1 MSGVSDKP
9 SPSAGGLTR
18 RAALRA
24 GGAAGAALVLGW
36 CPVAQATPTRRP
48 DHAGSSGRVLSE
60 AEAAAA
66 GQALNAWVRIAP
78 DGRVTLTLHRAEM
91 GQGAYDAVAQM
102 LAEELEVDPDAVDV
116 MVALG
121 NGARYGNQV
130 TGGSSTVRQGL
141 DGLLRTG
148 AAARLLLLRAAA
160 ARWAVPVTQCQARRG
175 VVHHAA
181 SGRSAHY
188 GELVADASRFTP
200 EPLPRLKPRQHWQV
214 LGRARARRD
223 LPAKVDGT
231 AVYGIDVRRPGQRFA
246 VVARCPRFEGRLL
259 SVDASAALAVP
270 GVLQVLKVERDVFG
284 HRREGV
290 AVVALSTW
298 AAMRGREALLSRN
311 AVQWDDAGLDPL
323 DSATIEAA
331 QIEALQQ
338 SGTHFR
344 SKGNPERA
352 RAVADVTV
360 DATYVTPYQAHA
372 CLEPLN
378 CTALFDPADGGTL
391 HVWGPIQGP
400 DWMQAHL
407 SQAFGL
413 PLERVQ
419 VQMTLLGGAFG
430 RKAFTDYVHEAAA
443 LARALPRVPVQVLW
457 TRDDDLTLGPFR
469 PGMAYRA
476 RGAVRG
482 RADGARLTVLDV
494 LAAGQNIDLQS
505 PGADRGPAG
514 GADGGRYQHN
524 LEEGLP
530 EAYQRSVP
538 HLRLAD
544 VALHL
549 PVPVMWWRAVY
560 ASTNAF
566 AFECLIDELAHA
578 AEADPVVLRRH
589 ALWDA
594 RGQRLLERL
603 VALSGW
609 ATRQRG
615 AGWGVSLTWCFD
627 SWVGQV
633 VKVGPR
639 PGGGV
644 AIERIWAVI
653 DCGVAANPDG
663 VKAQVEGSIVMALGA
678 AAYHAVRFESGRA
691 VARNFDAYRMP
702 GLADLPAIEVQVH
715 TDDFSPP
722 GGAGEPALPGFA
734 PALANAV
741 FDLTGVRVRRLP
753 MDLMAL
759 QPRAA
764 AGG

>member
-1 MSGVSDKP
+1 MNALVDAGPDR
-9 SPSAGGLTR
+9 AGGLTR

-24 GGAAGAALVLGW
+24 AGAAGAALVLGW
-36 CPVAQATPTRRP
+36 CPAAQAARGLP
-48 DHAGSSGRVLSE
+48 DSRVGRAGRVLNE
-60 AEAAAA
+60 AQAAAA
-66 GQALNAWVRIAP
+66 GQALNAWVRIAQ

-91 GQGAYDAVAQM
+91 GQGAYDVVAQM

-116 MVALG
+116 VVALG
-121 NGARYGNQV
+121 DGARYGNQV

-148 AAARLLLLRAAA
+148 AAARQLLLRAAA
-160 ARWAVPVTQCQARRG
+160 ARWAVPLAQCQARLG
-175 VVHHAA
+175 VVHHSA
-181 SGRSAHY
+181 SGRHAHY
-188 GELVADASRFTP
+188 GQLAAAASQLKP
-200 EPLPRLKPRQHWQV
+200 EPLPGLKPRQHWQV
-214 LGRARARRD
+214 LGRARPRRD

-231 AVYGIDVRRPGQRFA
+231 AVYGIDVRLPGQCFA

-259 SVDASAALAVP
+259 GFDASAAMAVP
-270 GVLQVLKVERDVFG
+270 GVLHVQKVERDVFG

-290 AVVALSTW
+290 AVVARSTW
-298 AAMRGREALLSRN
+298 AALRGREALLSRHG
-311 AVQWDDAGLDPL
+311 VQWDDAGLDTL
-323 DSATIEAA
+323 DSTAIEAA

-338 SGTHFR
+338 PGTHFW

-378 CTALFDPADGGTL
+378 CTALFDPAGGGTL
-391 HVWGPIQGP
+391 QVWGPIQGP
-400 DWMQAHL
+400 DWMQSHL
-407 SQAFGL
+407 SQAFGM
-413 PLERVQ
+413 PRDRVQ

-430 RKAFTDYVHEAAA
+430 RKAFTDYVHETAA
-443 LARALPRVPVQVLW
+443 LARALPGVPVQVLW

-482 RADGARLTVLDV
+482 RGDAARLAVLDV
-494 LAAGQNIDLQS
+494 LAAGQNIDLQG
-505 PGADRGPAG
+505 PGADRSPGG

-530 EAYQRSVP
+530 EAYKRSVP

-566 AFECLIDELAHA
+566 AFESLIDELAQA
-578 AEADPVVLRRH
+578 AHADPVVLRRH

-594 RGQRLLERL
+594 RGQRVLQRL
-603 VALSGW
+603 VDVSAW
-609 ATRQRG
+609 AARKPG
-615 AGWGVSLTWCFD
+615 EGWGVALTWCFE

-644 AIERIWAVI
+644 AIERVWAVI

-678 AAYHAVRFESGRA
+678 AVHHAVRFEAGRA
-691 VARNFDAYRMP
+691 VARNFDAYPMP
-702 GLADLPAIEVQVH
+702 GLADLPGIEVHVL
-715 TDDFSPP
+715 TDDTSPP

-741 FDLTGVRVRRLP
+741 FDLTGERMRRLP
-753 MDLMAL
+753 IDLTAL
-759 QPRAA
+759 RVRSAA
-764 AGG
+764 

>member
-1 MSGVSDKP
+1 MNDLVETDGHPAKV
-9 SPSAGGLTR
+9 LTR
-18 RAALRA
+18 REALRA
-24 GGAAGAALVLGW
+24 GGMAGAALVLGW
-36 CPVAQATPTRRP
+36 CPAVLAAPGRR
-48 DHAGSSGRVLSE
+48 AANAGRVLNE
-60 AEAAAA
+60 ADASAA
-66 GQALNAWVRIAP
+66 GQALNAWVRIAQ

-91 GQGAYDAVAQM
+91 GQGAYDVVAQM

-116 MVALG
+116 VIALG
-121 NGARYGNQV
+121 DGTRYGNQV

-141 DGLLRTG
+141 DGLLRAG
-148 AAARLLLLRAAA
+148 AAARQLLLRAAA
-160 ARWAVPVTQCQARRG
+160 ARWAVPWAECHARLG
-175 VVHHAA
+175 AVHHAA
-181 SGRSAHY
+181 SGRSAHF
-188 GELVADASRFTP
+188 GQLVAAASQLRP
-200 EPLPRLKPRQHWQV
+200 EPMPRLKPRQQWQV
-214 LGRARARRD
+214 LGRPRPRRD
-223 LPAKVDGT
+223 LPSKVDGT
-231 AVYGIDVRRPGQRFA
+231 AIYGIDVRRPGQCFA
-246 VVARCPRFEGRLL
+246 VVARCRRFEGRLL
-259 SVDASAALAVP
+259 GFDPSAAMAVP
-270 GVLQVLKVERDVFG
+270 GVLRVLKIERDVFG

-290 AVVALSTW
+290 AVVARSTW
-298 AAMRGREALLSRN
+298 AAMQGREALLSRN
-311 AVQWDDAGLDPL
+311 GVQWDDTGLDSL
-323 DSATIEAA
+323 DSGAIEAA

-338 SGTHFR
+338 PGTHFW

-360 DATYVTPYQAHA
+360 DATYITPYQAHA

-391 HVWGPIQGP
+391 RVWGPIQGP
-400 DWMQAHL
+400 DWMQSHL

-413 PLERVQ
+413 PRDRVH

-430 RKAFTDYVHEAAA
+430 RKAFTDYVHETAA
-443 LARALPRVPVQVLW
+443 LARAMPGVPVQVLW
-457 TRDDDLTLGPFR
+457 NRDDDLTLGPFR

-482 RADGARLTVLDV
+482 RGDAARLAVLDM
-494 LAAGQNIDLQS
+494 LAAGQNIDLQG
-505 PGADRGPAG
+505 PGADRSPGG

-530 EAYQRSVP
+530 ETYKRSVP

-544 VALHL
+544 VALHF

-566 AFECLIDELAHA
+566 AFESLIDELAHA
-578 AEADPVVLRRH
+578 AHADPMALRRH
-589 ALWDA
+589 SLWDA

-603 VALSGW
+603 VAVSGW

-615 AGWGVSLTWCFD
+615 AGWGVALTWCFE

-633 VKVGPR
+633 VKVGAGPDGSVR
-639 PGGGV
+639 
-644 AIERIWAVI
+644 IERVWAVI

-678 AAYHAVRFESGRA
+678 AVHHAVRFEAGRA
-691 VARNFDAYRMP
+691 VARNFDGYRMP
-702 GLADLPAIEVQVH
+702 ALADLPGIEVHVLS
-715 TDDFSPP
+715 DDTSPP

-741 FDLTGVRVRRLP
+741 FDLTGERLRRLP
-753 MDLMAL
+753 IDLAAL
-759 QPRAA
+759 RARSAA
-764 AGG
+764 AG

>member
-1 MSGVSDKP
+1 MNGRVDAGSHQTAGP
-9 SPSAGGLTR
+9 SR
-18 RAALRA
+18 RAVLRA
-24 GGAAGAALVLGW
+24 GGAASAALALGW
-36 CPVAQATPTRRP
+36 CPAALAAPGRP
-48 DHAGSSGRVLSE
+48 AALAGRVLNA

-66 GQALNAWVRIAP
+66 GQALTAWVRIAQ
-78 DGRVTLTLHRAEM
+78 DGRVTLTVHRAEM
-91 GQGAYDAVAQM
+91 GQGAYDVVAQM
-102 LAEELEVDPDAVDV
+102 LSEELEVDPDAVDV

-121 NGARYGNQV
+121 DGARYGNQV

-148 AAARLLLLRAAA
+148 AAARQLLLRAAA
-160 ARWAVPVTQCQARRG
+160 ARWAVPLSQCQARLG
-175 VVHHAA
+175 VVHHRA
-181 SGRSAHY
+181 SGRRAHY
-188 GELVADASRFTP
+188 GQLVAAASQLTP
-200 EPLPRLKPRQHWQV
+200 EPLPALKPRSHWQV
-214 LGRARARRD
+214 LGRPRLRRD

-231 AVYGIDVRRPGQRFA
+231 AVYGIDVRRPGQCFA

-259 SVDASAALAVP
+259 GFDASAAMAVP
-270 GVLQVLKVERDVFG
+270 GVLHVLKVGRDVFG

-290 AVVALSTW
+290 AVVARSTW
-298 AAMRGREALLSRN
+298 AALQGREALLAQN
-311 AVQWDDAGLDPL
+311 GVQWDDAGLDSL
-323 DSATIEAA
+323 DGVAIEAA
-331 QIEALQQ
+331 QTEALQQ
-338 SGTHFR
+338 PGTHFW
-344 SKGNPERA
+344 SKGNPDRA
-352 RAVADVTV
+352 RAAADVTV
-360 DATYVTPYQAHA
+360 DATYRTPYQAHA

-391 HVWGPIQGP
+391 QVWGPIQGP
-400 DWMQAHL
+400 DWMQSHL
-407 SQAFGL
+407 SQAFAL
-413 PLERVQ
+413 PRDRVQ

-443 LARALPRVPVQVLW
+443 LARALPGEPVQVLW

-482 RADGARLTVLDV
+482 HGDAARLAVLDV

-505 PGADRGPAG
+505 PAADRSPGG

-530 EAYQRSVP
+530 EAYKRSVP

-566 AFECLIDELAHA
+566 AFECLIDELAQA
-578 AEADPVVLRRH
+578 AQTDPVALRRH

-603 VALSGW
+603 AAVSGW
-609 ATRQRG
+609 ATRKPGQ
-615 AGWGVSLTWCFD
+615 GWGVALTWCFE

-633 VKVGPR
+633 VKVGPQ
-639 PGGGV
+639 PGGGGGIRV
-644 AIERIWAVI
+644 ERVWAVI
-653 DCGVAANPDG
+653 DCGLAASPDG

-678 AAYHAVRFESGRA
+678 AVHHAVHFERGRA
-691 VARNFDAYRMP
+691 VARNFDAYPLP
-702 GLADLPAIEVQVH
+702 GLADLPAIEVH
-715 TDDFSPP
+715 LLTDDSSPP

-734 PALANAV
+734 PALANAI
-741 FDLTGVRVRRLP
+741 FDLTWERLRRLP
-753 MDLMAL
+753 IDLTAL
-759 QPRAA
+759 RARSA
-764 AGG
+764 TAE